1 MSSQEELEFELESNK
16 CFIKHNVESH
26 EYKMHNLVYNMGI
39 VNVPKIYKYDKKN
52 KILYMQKL
60 HNMSVS
66 DYYGEN
72 NADISSE
79 LFENIRNIIAL
90 LHEKN
95 IIYPDITGYNFV
107 KYNSK
112 LWIIDFEH
120 ANHALSLKEND
131 ENKIFVETFLNGL
144 NEWNPNFR

>member
-1 MSSQEELEFELESNK
+1 
-16 CFIKHNVESH
+16 
-26 EYKMHNLVYNMGI
+26 
-39 VNVPKIYKYDKKN
+39 
-52 KILYMQKL
+52 MQKL

-72 NADISSE
+72 NSDISPE

-90 LHEKN
+90 LREKN

-107 KYNSK
+107 KYNRK

-120 ANHALSLKEND
+120 ANHVLSLKEND
-131 ENKIFVETFLNGL
+131 ENKMFVHSFLNGL

>member
-1 MSSQEELEFELESNK
+1 MSPQEEFESNN

-26 EYKMHNLVYNMGI
+26 EYKMHKLVYNMGI
-39 VNVPKIYKYDKKN
+39 VNIPKIYKYDKEK

-72 NADISSE
+72 NSDIPSE
-79 LFENIRNIIAL
+79 LFENIREIITL

-120 ANHALSLKEND
+120 ANHSLSLKEDD
-131 ENKIFVETFLNGL
+131 ENKIFVDKFLNGL
-144 NEWNPNFR
+144 NEWNPNFE